1 MKHLY
6 VIAAVAGNGVI
17 GSGND
22 LPWKLPPDLR
32 YFQRTTRG
40 HAMIMGRRTFESI
53 GSRPLP
59 GRPLVVVSRTLRDVP
74 AGVQVAGSVEEALA
88 LAVGEVVFSAGGTEI
103 FRQSIPLAER
113 LYLTRIERDFPGDTY
128 FPEVDFSAW
137 RLTQDERHPAG
148 DEADFA
154 YRFEVWE
161 RRAI

>member
-6 VIAAVAGNGVI
+6 VIAAVASNGVI

-53 GSRPLP
+53 GSKPLP
-59 GRPLVVVSRTLRDVP
+59 GRPLVVISRTLQDPP

-88 LAVGEVVFSAGGTEI
+88 LAPGEVVFSAGGTEV
-103 FRQSIPLAER
+103 FRRSIPLAAR

-137 RLTQDERHPAG
+137 HLAKEERHPAG